1 MDELSV
7 LFPNIP
13 ELTMTVTD
21 YNRAVDEWA
30 DALYR
35 YVLKNLGLAVHAQ
48 DIVQDCYE
56 KLWVHRENINADKVK
71 SWLFTTAH
79 HTMIDGI
86 RKSQREILP
95 GTGKIPDKAL
105 EHGYSDLQEVL
116 NQAVERLPE
125 IQKSVLLLRDYEGYS
140 YHEIGEITGLSEAQV
155 KVYIYRSRI
164 FLKSYIGTI
173 DAVL

>member
-1 MDELSV
+1 
-7 LFPNIP
+7 
-13 ELTMTVTD
+13 MTIAD

-35 YVLKNLGLAVHAQ
+35 FVLKNLGHAAQAQ

-56 KLWVHRENINADKVK
+56 KLWIHHENVDPAKVK

-79 HTMIDGI
+79 HTMIDMI
-86 RKSQREILP
+86 RKAQKETLLEIN
-95 GTGKIPDKAL
+95 KIP
-105 EHGYSDLQEVL
+105 ERIFEQGYSDLQEIL
-116 NQAVERLPE
+116 NHAVDKLPE
-125 IQKSVLLLRDYEGYS
+125 VQKSVLLLRDYEGYS
-140 YHEIGEITGLSEAQV
+140 YREIGEITGLSEAQV

-164 FLKSYIGTI
+164 SLKNFIGTI

>member
-1 MDELSV
+1 
-7 LFPNIP
+7 
-13 ELTMTVTD
+13 MTIAE
-21 YNRAVDEWA
+21 YNQAVDEWA

-35 YVLKNLGLAVHAQ
+35 YCLKNLGLVMTAQ

-56 KLWVHRENINADKVK
+56 KLWVHRDAVDAGKVK

-86 RKSQREILP
+86 RKLKNESLKESGKLP
-95 GTGKIPDKAL
+95 EKPFV
-105 EHGYSDLQEVL
+105 HGYSDLQEIL
-116 NQAVERLPE
+116 NRAVDRLPN
-125 IQKSVLLLRDYEGYS
+125 IQKSVVLLRDYEGYS
-140 YHEIGEITGLSEAQV
+140 YREIGEITGLSEAQV

-164 FLKSYIGTI
+164 FLKNYIGTI

>member
-1 MDELSV
+1 MLSV
-7 LFPNIP
+7 LFKITK
-13 ELTMTVTD
+13 ELTMTIAD

-35 YVLKNLGLAVHAQ
+35 YVLKNMGSAMPAQ
-48 DIVQDCYE
+48 DVVQDSFE
-56 KLWVHRENINADKVK
+56 KLWIHRENINFEKVK

-79 HTMIDGI
+79 NTMIDGI
-86 RKSQREILP
+86 RKTKKEAFP
-95 GTGKIPDKAL
+95 GSAKIPETAF
-105 EHGYSDLQEVL
+105 EHSYSDLQEIL
-116 NQAVERLPE
+116 TQAVERLPK

-140 YHEIGEITGLSEAQV
+140 YREIGDITGLSEAQV

-164 FLKSYIGTI
+164 FLKNYIGTI